1 MGRRAVIT
9 WHARSETSRTISLVR
24 LSELDR
30 PTLPQLETVRM
41 DTLLRDLRYLLRSLR
56 SARAFSAVVV
66 LTIAVAVGAS
76 TALFSVVDPL
86 LLRAEPFRD
95 AGRLMAL
102 WESPPRA
109 DGGVAPGK
117 NEVSPG
123 TFLDWSAERAVF
135 DGVAAIAPWRPNLTG
150 IDEPTRLN
158 ATAVSRGFFQ
168 TLGATPLIGRVFVPE
183 EATTGKN
190 SVVVLSYDFWRQ
202 RFGGDSGIVGRE
214 ISLNGRPYAVVGV
227 MPERFQLRYPLP
239 QASDLW
245 RPMVI
250 EGATA
255 TNRQA
260 HYLYV
265 FGRLRAGVSP
275 DRAQSALTALA
286 ARRATD
292 FPATNRGWG
301 ARVIPLRDDIAT
313 DVRPLLL
320 VGSAAVALVLLI
332 ACANVA
338 NLLLARGAT
347 RAREVALRTAL
358 GATRQRII
366 GQLATESVALALLGA
381 VLGLPLARV
390 LVSVLVRFGPPAF
403 QANSEIA
410 LDVRAVLF
418 AVALAIVTGVVFGLA
433 PALYAAR
440 TSAADALREG
450 GRRMSS
456 GRAGART
463 RDALVAVEVALAVLL
478 LIGAGLTLLS
488 FSRLLRVDPGF
499 DARNALT
506 FELGLPAS
514 TYQTPEAVVQAHHGL
529 VDALRALPGVTHAG
543 ASSHVPLA
551 GGNMTT
557 GLEIEGRPV
566 VAPERPAEVN
576 YRVTTDG
583 FTAASGMTM
592 RRGRAIAASDA
603 AGGWRV
609 ATVSETA
616 AARLF
621 PSEDPIGRRVR
632 VSGDSAWLQIV
643 GVVRD
648 VRHTSLE
655 SAPGVDVYIPVERE
669 PSNYMRYVVRT
680 SGAPGALAPDV
691 RRAVRAFDP
700 SLPIVG
706 LESLESVVARAS
718 VPRRFAMLLL
728 GSFALIAVV
737 LAVGGVYAMVAYT
750 VSQRTQELAVRVALG
765 ARPAE
770 VIRAVMTRGLG
781 AVAVGLG
788 AGVLLAFALGRAI
801 SALLYGVS
809 AHDPAIYLAAPALL
823 GLVAVASALLPALRA
838 SRIDPIVA
846 LRDA

>member
-1 MGRRAVIT
+1 M
-9 WHARSETSRTISLVR
+9 E
-24 LSELDR
+24 
-30 PTLPQLETVRM
+30 
-41 DTLLRDLRYLLRSLR
+41 TLLRDLRYLLRSLR
-56 SARAFSAVVV
+56 SSRAFSAVVV

-86 LLRAEPFRD
+86 LLRAEPFAD
-95 AGRLMAL
+95 PGRLVAL

-117 NEVSPG
+117 NEVSAG
-123 TFLDWSAERAVF
+123 TFGDWSAERAVF
-135 DGVAAIAPWRPNLTG
+135 DGVAAIASWRPNLTG

-158 ATAVSRGFFQ
+158 ATAVSRDFFQ
-168 TLGATPLIGRVFVPE
+168 TLGARPFIGRVFVPE

-190 SVVVLSYDFWRQ
+190 SVVVLSYDFWQQ
-202 RFGGDSGIVGRE
+202 RFGGDSAVVGRD
-214 ISLNGRPYAVVGV
+214 ITLSGRKYTVVGV
-227 MPERFQLRYPLP
+227 MPDRFQLRYPLP

-245 RPMVI
+245 RPMII
-250 EGATA
+250 EGETA
-255 TNRQA
+255 VNRRA

-265 FGRLRAGVSP
+265 FGRLRRDVSP
-275 DRAQSALTALA
+275 ARAQSALTALA

-292 FPATNRGWG
+292 FPTTNRGWG
-301 ARVIPLRDDIAT
+301 ARVIPLREDIAS
-313 DVRPLLL
+313 DVRPLLF
-320 VGSAAVALVLLI
+320 VGMAAVALVLLI

-358 GATRQRII
+358 GATRRRIVR
-366 GQLATESVALALLGA
+366 QLATESVALALIGA
-381 VLGLPLARV
+381 VLGLPLARM

-410 LDVRAVLF
+410 LDGRAIAF
-418 AVALAIVTGVVFGLA
+418 AVALAVITSAVFGLA
-433 PALYAAR
+433 PALYASR
-440 TSAADALREG
+440 TSAGDALREG
-450 GRRMSS
+450 GRRVSS

-499 DARNALT
+499 DAHNALT

-514 TYQTPEAVVQAHHGL
+514 SYRTPERIAQAHHQL
-529 VDALRALPGVTHAG
+529 VDALRALPGVTQVG

-566 VAPERPAEVN
+566 VPPEREAEVA
-576 YRVTTDG
+576 YRITTDG
-583 FTAASGMTM
+583 FTAAAGMSM

-609 ATVSETA
+609 ATLSETA
-616 AARLF
+616 ANRLF
-621 PSEDPIGRRVR
+621 PGEDPIGRRVR

-643 GVVRD
+643 GIVRD

-655 SAPGVDVYIPVERE
+655 SAPGVDVYIPIERE
-669 PSNYMRYVVRT
+669 PSNFMRYVVRT
-680 SGAPGALAPDV
+680 SGSTAAVAPDV
-691 RRAVRAFDP
+691 RRVVRAFDP
-700 SLPIVG
+700 LVPIVG
-706 LESLESVVARAS
+706 LQSLESVVSRAS

-728 GSFALIAVV
+728 GAFAAIAVV
-737 LAVGGVYAMVAYT
+737 LAVGGVYAMVAYA
-750 VSQRTQELAVRVALG
+750 VSQRTHELAVRVALG
-765 ARPAE
+765 ARPIE
-770 VIRAVMTRGLG
+770 VVRTVMARGLG

-788 AGVLLAFALGRAI
+788 AGVLLAFALGGAI

-809 AHDPAIYLAAPALL
+809 AHDPVTYLAAPALL
-823 GLVAVASALLPALRA
+823 GVVAIASALLPALRA
-838 SRIDPIVA
+838 SRVDPIVA
-846 LRDA
+846 LRGA

>member
-1 MGRRAVIT
+1 
-9 WHARSETSRTISLVR
+9 
-24 LSELDR
+24 
-30 PTLPQLETVRM
+30 M

-95 AGRLMAL
+95 AGRLVAL

-123 TFLDWSAERAVF
+123 TYVDWSAERAVF
-135 DGVAAIAPWRPNLTG
+135 DGVAAVATWRPNLTG
-150 IDEPTRLN
+150 IDEPVRLN
-158 ATAVSRGFFQ
+158 ATAVSRDFFQ
-168 TLGATPLIGRVFVPE
+168 TLGTRPLLGRVFVPE

-190 SVVVLSYDFWRQ
+190 SVVVLSYAFWQQ
-202 RFGGDSGIVGRE
+202 RFGGDSTVVGRE
-214 ISLNGRPYAVVGV
+214 ISLSGRKYAIVGV

-245 RPMVI
+245 RPMII
-250 EGATA
+250 EGQTA

-275 DRAQSALTALA
+275 ERAQSALTALA
-286 ARRATD
+286 ARRAAD
-292 FPATNRGWG
+292 FPVTNRGWG
-301 ARVIPLRDDIAT
+301 ARVIPLRQDIAS

-358 GATRQRII
+358 GATRQRIVR
-366 GQLATESVALALLGA
+366 QLATESVALAVIGA
-381 VLGLPLARV
+381 VLGMPLARLFV
-390 LVSVLVRFGPPAF
+390 TVLVRFGPPAF
-403 QANSEIA
+403 QANSDIA
-410 LDVRAVLF
+410 LDARAIGF
-418 AVALAIVTGVVFGLA
+418 AFALAILTGVVFGLA

-440 TSAADALREG
+440 TSAGDALREG
-450 GRRMSS
+450 GRRVSS

-463 RDALVAVEVALAVLL
+463 RDALVAIEVALAVML

-506 FELGLPAS
+506 FEIGLPAAS
-514 TYQTPEAVVQAHHGL
+514 YQTPQAITQAHHRL
-529 VDALRALPGVTHAG
+529 VDALRALPGVTQAG

-603 AGGWRV
+603 ADGWRV
-609 ATVSETA
+609 ATISETA
-616 AARLF
+616 ANRLF
-621 PSEDPIGRRVR
+621 PNEDPIGKRVR

-643 GVVRD
+643 GIVRD
-648 VRHTSLE
+648 VRHASLE

-669 PSNYMRYVVRT
+669 ASNYMRYVVRT
-680 SGAPGALAPDV
+680 SGSATAVAGDV

-706 LESLESVVARAS
+706 LESLESVVSRAS

-737 LAVGGVYAMVAYT
+737 LAVGGVYAMVAYA
-750 VSQRTQELAVRVALG
+750 VSQRTHELAVRVALG
-765 ARPAE
+765 ARPVE
-770 VIRAVMTRGLG
+770 VMRTVMAHGLG
-781 AVAVGLG
+781 AVGIGLG
-788 AGVLLAFALGRAI
+788 AGVLLAFAFGRAI

-809 AHDPAIYLAAPALL
+809 AHDPAIYVAAPAMLA
-823 GLVAVASALLPALRA
+823 LVAVASALFPALRA